1 MLKIQPKNHCVRL
14 PIVPLRG
21 RIRTVLG
28 SKRFCTCTSKINID
42 GGIESKIS
50 PPKPSNI
57 SSVSTSLSSSI
68 KGLLVA

>member
-21 RIRTVLG
+21 RIRTILG
-28 SKRFCTCTSKINID
+28 SKRFCTCTPKTNID
-42 GGIESKIS
+42 GGVESKIS

-57 SSVSTSLSSSI
+57 SSVRTPLSSSI
-68 KGLLVA
+68 KGLVLA